1 MVMGMVEA
9 QEREVEKEATPQTD
23 LSTNRPL
30 PRWFHIYLLL
40 CAAKEKLAA
49 TPITIPGFDEFVRAN
64 PGDLPQMGV
73 EHRCGSVSLRQ
84 VAWGGRTFSTP
95 PHFFSRTV
103 IAFRIDKVQP
113 RRPRVVWVTAAME
126 MESCAVPPG
135 FRFHP
140 TEEELV
146 GYYLT
151 RKVASESFDLNVIKE
166 VDLYRIE
173 PWDLLERCRLGSEEQ
188 TEWYFFSHKDKKY
201 PSGTRTNRAT
211 ASGFWKATG
220 RDKAVL
226 SKSKVIGMR
235 KTLVFYKGRA
245 PNGRKSDWI
254 MHEYRLQSSE
264 HGPSQEEG
272 WVVCRAFRKPCSN
285 QRQSFEAFGNHHFI
299 DQHQFRHEPLMD
311 ASQLITMEE
320 SSYTGLSLQPESFAC
335 GMEFESKNQQLFNQ
349 ALEMPKLESP
359 TLATALPSTD
369 AFEAELMAK
378 ECGHGSKADAMGQ
391 LVDWKSLDKLLSTQM
406 IHIECEAETQV
417 DEQSFHSSLH

>member
-1 MVMGMVEA
+1 MPTVMTIPLLRTLRCNDEPSSLYLEIDGDGMVEA

-49 TPITIPGFDEFVRAN
+49 TPIAIPGFDEFVRAN

-113 RRPRVVWVTAAME
+113 RLPRVVWVTAAME

-201 PSGTRTNRAT
+201 PRELEPTGQLLRGSGRLQGETRLCSPSR
-211 ASGFWKATG
+211 
-220 RDKAVL
+220 
-226 SKSKVIGMR
+226 
-235 KTLVFYKGRA
+235 
-245 PNGRKSDWI
+245 
-254 MHEYRLQSSE
+254 RLQSSE

-378 ECGHGSKADAMGQ
+378 ECGHGSKADAMGH